1 MINCVAA
8 NSLGVNVFFNEGL
21 GIQVNLNALVKI
33 IFSRIVF
40 TKIFTY
46 LNW

>member
-1 MINCVAA
+1 M
-8 NSLGVNVFFNEGL
+8 FFYNEGL

-33 IFSRIVF
+33 IFSRIFFF

-46 LNW
+46 VN